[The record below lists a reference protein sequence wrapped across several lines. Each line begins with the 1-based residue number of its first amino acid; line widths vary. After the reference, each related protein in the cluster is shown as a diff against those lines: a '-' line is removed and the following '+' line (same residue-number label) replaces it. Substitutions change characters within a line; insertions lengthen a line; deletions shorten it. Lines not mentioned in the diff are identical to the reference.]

1 MEEDAEGEDGELDT
15 KSAAARRGFINQSH
29 LLDEIDE
36 ILNPAMDSRR
46 GETHEDESNVEPIFV
61 QSGRDFDLQSQMVA
75 QQSQLVSHVP
85 GVGGHSD
92 RVYSHDDMDS
102 DDDGARIQFQQD
114 GPSRGNQRAPVD
126 GAHVGAHGN
135 DYGVHPAGAF
145 ENVRAGSPVRQF

>member
-1 MEEDAEGEDGELDT
+1 MEEDVEGEDGELDT

-36 ILNPAMDSRR
+36 ILNPVMDSRR

-75 QQSQLVSHVP
+75 QQSQLVSHIP

-92 RVYSHDDMDS
+92 QVYSHDDVDS
-102 DDDGARIQFQQD
+102 DDDGARIQFQHD
-114 GPSRGNQRAPVD
+114 GPSRGRQRARVD
-126 GAHVGAHGN
+126 GADGG
-135 DYGVHPAGAF
+135 AGA
-145 ENVRAGSPVRQF
+145 NG

>member
-1 MEEDAEGEDGELDT
+1 MEEDIEGEDGELDT

-36 ILNPAMDSRR
+36 ILNPVMDSRR

-75 QQSQLVSHVP
+75 QQSQLVSHIP

-92 RVYSHDDMDS
+92 QVYSHDDVDS
-102 DDDGARIQFQQD
+102 DDDGARIQFQHD
-114 GPSRGNQRAPVD
+114 
-126 GAHVGAHGN
+126 
-135 DYGVHPAGAF
+135 
-145 ENVRAGSPVRQF
+145 E